1 MAVKNQVKNVVKFL
15 PEPLPPAPDPIEA
28 AFIIEFGGLKFSAS
42 SLVMKPETQSGEL
55 KIRF

>member
-42 SLVMKPETQSGEL
+42 SLVMKPET
-55 KIRF
+55 KWRT